1 MEVIEE
7 WALLGSLVCCSE
19 SWGSVHLSSLNYQR
33 CFSCH
38 FDIILLL
45 QAAPSLPDFFPLQ
58 IALGGQVPAPCLV
71 FFSARPRDEICGESS
86 PCDVVLLWSTT
97 FNFSPDPS
105 LPFSNNKI
113 LSSSPLS
120 VFDLL
125 TSAREKRGEK
135 AICYTRPGFEKKHT
149 HRIWDLFK

>member
-1 MEVIEE
+1 MSTSGLPRLLFRVLRFSSFVKFELPKMFFLSFRHNFAIAGSSISP
-7 WALLGSLVCCSE
+7 WLLLSPANSPGRTGPSPLLG
-19 SWGSVHLSSLNYQR
+19 
-33 CFSCH
+33 
-38 FDIILLL
+38 
-45 QAAPSLPDFFPLQ
+45 
-58 IALGGQVPAPCLV
+58 

-86 PCDVVLLWSTT
+86 PCDVVGLWSTT
-97 FNFSPDPS
+97 FNFSLDPS

-149 HRIWDLFK
+149 HCIWDLFK